1 MEDKNSIQSKDEAD
15 ISAPAAKRGR
25 PKKETAPLASEASN
39 ELEMSVAHDV
49 PDKPLTVADVQKNLV
64 SLYTNALG
72 GRGAQTFFTGF
83 NQLAKYNPFLQNSRL
98 KMINT
103 APGVIPR
110 DDLIAAMT
118 NPSSSEMPLRAQ
130 GWSLSVSQYLYYKY
144 LRMAADVPMYKYY
157 RVPELLDEADYKK
170 SAFIE
175 EDKFVAE
182 WFKKFDVPGTCKK
195 IALEVKREGKV
206 AYVLR
211 NSLAFDAN
219 GKKIGVNYC
228 TLQKLPSDYVKL
240 TGIGEH
246 GYTCSFN
253 FMLFL
258 NPAFSI
264 DFYPDFMKEIWA
276 DLIENGVVY
285 ENPDIN
291 AKGKFK
297 GQKYIPDI
305 SKMSQYS
312 YKYQYA
318 GGQGTEV
325 LSSILEVGNGIA
337 PKSYAFWVML
347 PQDLCYV
354 FASDNSHPWA
364 IPDSTGM
371 FLGLQELSDYDAL
384 AGLLQSTPLT
394 AILTGEIEP
403 ITNAGPGQDQSIF
416 NPETIAGF
424 EAQFRDSASAN
435 VDTLFAPLRNM
446 KLLSLPDV
454 PSGSSTS
461 TSATRNFVYRTG
473 LGGLITTTEKPSI
486 GQIGVAK
493 ALAEAEAEFLT
504 LQFKAVFNLIVNKL
518 LGCSYKWCIHLWGG
532 IFSMAD
538 EKSALKELFV
548 AGATFILP
556 RLLSAYDLDTRDAKS
571 LNRYVMSLDIYKE
584 FQTITQASQEKVR
597 KEQEA
602 QDGETKKQGRPAIS
616 ISDVDNDNTAASK
629 DGGLDTKDTRS
640 YAHKLGTCYICHK
653 ESDSLIC
660 EECAAKLSEEGE
672 EE

>member
-1 MEDKNSIQSKDEAD
+1 MEDKNSIQSKDEAVTT
-15 ISAPAAKRGR
+15 APAAKRGR
-25 PKKETAPLASEASN
+25 PKKEDKPLASEASD

-49 PDKPLTVADVQKNLV
+49 PDKPLTLEEVQKNLV
-64 SLYTNALG
+64 SLYTVALG

-103 APGVIPR
+103 APGLMPR
-110 DDLIAAMT
+110 DDLIAAMN
-118 NPSSSEMPLRAQ
+118 NPSNSEMPLRAQ

-157 RVPELLDEADYKK
+157 RVPELLDADDYTKP
-170 SAFIE
+170 AFID
-175 EDKFVAE
+175 EDKFLAE
-182 WFKKFDVPGTCKK
+182 WFKKFDVAGTCKR

-219 GKKIGVNYC
+219 GKKTGVEYC

-240 TGIGEH
+240 TGIGER
-246 GYTCSFN
+246 GFTCSFN
-253 FMLFL
+253 FMIFL

-264 DFYPDFMKEIWA
+264 DFYPDFMKAIWA

-291 AKGKFK
+291 AKGRFK
-297 GQKYIPDI
+297 GQKYIPDLA
-305 SKMSQYS
+305 KMSTYS
-312 YKYQYA
+312 YTYS
-318 GGQGTEV
+318 GGKTTEV
-325 LSSILEVGNGIA
+325 LPSLLEIGSGAV
-337 PKSYAFWVML
+337 PKSYAFWVRL

-354 FASDNSHPWA
+354 FSSDTSHPWA

-384 AGLLQSTPLT
+384 AGLLQSSPLT

-403 ITNAGPGQDQSIF
+403 ISNPNQGQDQSIF

-538 EKSALKELFV
+538 EKTALKELFV
-548 AGATFILP
+548 SGATFILP
-556 RLLSAYDLDTRDAKS
+556 RLLSAYDLDVRDAKS

-584 FQTITQASQEKVR
+584 FQTITQASQEQAR

-602 QDGETKKQGRPAIS
+602 QAEGTKKQGRPTIAMKDI
-616 ISDVDNDNTAASK
+616 DNDNTAASK

-640 YAHKLGTCYICHK
+640 YEHKLGTCYICHK